1 MADATGKTTTKSGAV
16 HHKWDQLA
24 EDAPMPKLT
33 RRRVIGKQAMISRV
47 FLRNGCDIPTHAHE
61 NEQIACVI
69 SGEARF
75 GVGAEGSPQRQEL
88 IVGAGEVLELPANVP
103 HSCFAME
110 DTLILDIF
118 SPPSQTTG
126 IDRPPRAH

>member
-1 MADATGKTTTKSGAV
+1 MSNGITKTSSGAV
-16 HHKWDQLA
+16 VHRWDELA
-24 EDAPMPKLT
+24 EDTPMPKLA

-47 FLRNGCDIPTHAHE
+47 LLRAGCDIPTHAHE
-61 NEQIACVI
+61 NEQMACVI
-69 SGEARF
+69 SGKARF
-75 GVGAEGSPQRQEL
+75 GLGAEGSPQRQEL
-88 IVGAGEVLELPANVP
+88 VVSAGEVLELPSNCP

-126 IDRPPRAH
+126 IDRPRGH